1 MAILLATHDMDLV
14 PLCCD
19 DAYLLGGRP
28 GCWPPARRRSCSDS
42 PGCCGKNHLRLPR
55 IAHLMDILH
64 DKDGLDAGPAATI
77 GAARREIL
85 RLLKEEER

>member
-1 MAILLATHDMDLV
+1 
-14 PLCCD
+14 
-19 DAYLLGGRP
+19 
-28 GCWPPARRRSCSDS
+28 
-42 PGCCGKNHLRLPR
+42 
-55 IAHLMDILH
+55 MDILH

>member
-1 MAILLATHDMDLV
+1 MGGGGVLAVGTPEELFRQPGLL
-14 PLCCD
+14 
-19 DAYLLGGRP
+19 RE
-28 GCWPPARRRSCSDS
+28 
-42 PGCCGKNHLRLPR
+42 NHLRLPR